1 LSYFNRVEPEF
12 GLNLS
17 SGFDQPAARHFL
29 REWHR
34 PASAVAAQWHLSG
47 VERSAVSWEDGSPL
61 IPAEARPESETLV
74 MTYRAPI
81 NDMLLALNHGAGL
94 LAAVKAGHYGDFDH
108 DIAAAVLEEAG
119 RFASDVL
126 APLNAV
132 GDEHGIKLDGS
143 NVTTAPGWPDAYKR
157 WTQAGWNA
165 VSGPEAFGGQGLP
178 LAINAVCTEIW
189 SASNIAF
196 GLCPLLT
203 LSAIEALDAHGSDEL
218 KKIYL
223 EKLVS
228 GEWPGTMQLTEPQA
242 GSDVGALRTRAER
255 ASDGSYRITG
265 TKIFITYGDHDMS
278 DNIVHFVLAR
288 LPDAP
293 AGTKGI
299 SLFLIPKF
307 LVNTDGS
314 LGARND
320 IYVSGIEHKLGM
332 HAAPTCTMTM
342 GDHGGA
348 IGYLVGEENRG
359 MHCMFTMMN
368 QARLGVGL
376 EGVGIADR
384 AYQQALAFAQ
394 ERRQGRAVG
403 KKGDGSDP
411 IIVHPDVKRMLMQMR
426 ALTAAA
432 RTICYATA
440 VALDISVRATD
451 ARTRSL
457 AAARGA
463 LLTPIA
469 KAFSTDIGN
478 EVASLGVQ
486 IHGGMGFI
494 EETGAAQHFRDARIT
509 PIYEGTNGIQSIDL
523 VTRKLAANGGEAV
536 WALLDELKG
545 IVGQVEASNDPA
557 FGTTGTKLRDALA
570 SLERTSRW
578 LLERV
583 GSAPNDALAGATP
596 YLKLFGS
603 TLGGCTLAA
612 EALAARSL
620 GEGDPQRYVTLARF
634 FAENISVQAPS
645 LERTVIDSAEA
656 VNGADAVLLG

>member
-1 LSYFNRVEPEF
+1 
-12 GLNLS
+12 
-17 SGFDQPAARHFL
+17 
-29 REWHR
+29 
-34 PASAVAAQWHLSG
+34 
-47 VERSAVSWEDGSPL
+47 
-61 IPAEARPESETLV
+61 

-81 NDMLLALNHGAGL
+81 NDILLALNHGAGL
-94 LAAVKAGHYGDFDH
+94 QAAVKAGHYGDFDA
-108 DIAAAVLEEAG
+108 DITTAVLEEAG
-119 RFASDVL
+119 RFATDVL
-126 APLNAV
+126 APLNRV
-132 GDEHGIKLDGS
+132 GDEHGIKLEADK
-143 NVTTAPGWPDAYKR
+143 VITAPGWPDAYQR
-157 WTQAGWNA
+157 WAAAGWNA

-178 LAINAVCTEIW
+178 LAINAACTEIW

-228 GEWPGTMQLTEPQA
+228 GEWTGTMQLTEPQA

-255 ASDGSYRITG
+255 AGDGSYRIRG
-265 TKIFITYGDHDMS
+265 TKIFITYGDHDMT

-307 LVNTDGS
+307 LVNADGS
-314 LGARND
+314 LGQRND
-320 IYVSGIEHKLGM
+320 IYASGVEHKLGM
-332 HAAPTCTMTM
+332 HASPTCTMTM

-348 IGYLVGEENRG
+348 IGYLIGEENRG
-359 MHCMFTMMN
+359 MQCMFTMMN

-394 ERRQGRAVG
+394 ERRQGRAIG
-403 KKGDGSDP
+403 KASDTQGNGPDP

-440 VALDISVRATD
+440 VALDVSVRATD
-451 ARTRSL
+451 AGTRAL

-478 EVASLGVQ
+478 EVTSLGVQ
-486 IHGGMGFI
+486 VHGGMGFI
-494 EETGAAQHFRDARIT
+494 EETGAAQHYRDARIT
-509 PIYEGTNGIQSIDL
+509 PIYEGTNGIQAIDL
-523 VTRKLAANGGEAV
+523 VTRKLAANGGEQV
-536 WALLDELKG
+536 WALLDELTG
-545 IVGQVEASNDPA
+545 IVQRVETCNDPA
-557 FGTTGTKLRDALA
+557 FGTSGAKLRDALA

-583 GSAPNDALAGATP
+583 IAAPNDALAGATP
-596 YLKLFGS
+596 YLRLFGS
-603 TLGGCTLAA
+603 TLGGCMLAG
-612 EALAARSL
+612 EALAARDL
-620 GEGDPQRYVTLARF
+620 GETSGDPQRYVTLARF
-634 FAENISVQAPS
+634 FAENISVQAGS
-645 LERTVIDSAEA
+645 LERTVMDSADA
-656 VNGADAVLLG
+656 VNGADAVLLA

>member
-1 LSYFNRVEPEF
+1 
-12 GLNLS
+12 
-17 SGFDQPAARHFL
+17 
-29 REWHR
+29 
-34 PASAVAAQWHLSG
+34 
-47 VERSAVSWEDGSPL
+47 
-61 IPAEARPESETLV
+61 

-94 LAAVKAGHYGDFDH
+94 QAAVTAGHYGDFDSELT
-108 DIAAAVLEEAG
+108 AAVLEEAG
-119 RFASDVL
+119 RFATDVL
-126 APLNAV
+126 APLNRI
-132 GDEHGIKLDGS
+132 GDENGIKLD
-143 NVTTAPGWPDAYKR
+143 NHKVTTAPGWPDAYRR
-157 WTQAGWNA
+157 WTAGGWNA

-178 LAINAVCTEIW
+178 LAINAACTEIW

-228 GEWPGTMQLTEPQA
+228 GEWTGTMQLTEPQA

-255 ASDGSYRITG
+255 APDGSYRITG
-265 TKIFITYGDHDMS
+265 TKIFITYGDHDMT

-307 LVNTDGS
+307 LVNADGS

-320 IYVSGIEHKLGM
+320 IYPSGVEHKLGM
-332 HAAPTCTMTM
+332 HASPTCTMTM

-348 IGYLVGEENRG
+348 VGYLIGEENRG
-359 MHCMFTMMN
+359 MLCMFTMMN

-403 KKGDGSDP
+403 KKGDGTDA

-440 VALDISVRATD
+440 VALDVSVRATD
-451 ARTRSL
+451 AKVRSD

-469 KAFSTDIGN
+469 KAFSTGN
-478 EVASLGVQ
+478 EVTSLGVQ

-494 EETGAAQHFRDARIT
+494 EETGAAQHYRDARIT
-509 PIYEGTNGIQSIDL
+509 AIYEGTNGIQSIDL
-523 VTRKLAANGGEAV
+523 VTRKLAAQGGASV
-536 WALLDELKG
+536 WALLDELSD
-545 IVGQVEASNDPA
+545 IVKRVEASNDPG
-557 FGTTGTKLRDALA
+557 FGTTGPKLRDALG
-570 SLERTSRW
+570 SLERASRW
-578 LLERV
+578 LLERIA
-583 GSAPNDALAGATP
+583 SAPNDALAGATP
-596 YLKLFGS
+596 YLRLFGS
-603 TLGGCTLAA
+603 TLGGCKLAE
-612 EALAARSL
+612 EALAARTLSD
-620 GEGDPQRYVTLARF
+620 GFGDPQRYVTLARF
-634 FAENISVQAPS
+634 FAENIAVQAGA
-645 LERTVIDSAEA
+645 LERTVMDGADA
-656 VNGADAVLLG
+656 VTGADAVLLA

>member
-1 LSYFNRVEPEF
+1 
-12 GLNLS
+12 
-17 SGFDQPAARHFL
+17 
-29 REWHR
+29 
-34 PASAVAAQWHLSG
+34 
-47 VERSAVSWEDGSPL
+47 
-61 IPAEARPESETLV
+61 

-94 LAAVKAGHYGDFDH
+94 EAAMKAGHYGDFDG
-108 DIAAAVLEEAG
+108 DIASAVLEEAG

-126 APLNAV
+126 APLNRV

-143 NVTTAPGWPDAYKR
+143 SVTTAPGWPDAYKR
-157 WTQAGWNA
+157 WTAAGWNA

-189 SASNIAF
+189 SASNISF

-203 LSAIEALDAHGSDEL
+203 LSAIEALEAHGSEEL
-218 KKIYL
+218 KQIYL

-228 GEWPGTMQLTEPQA
+228 GDWPGTMQLTEPQA

-255 ASDGSYRITG
+255 AADGTYRIKG

-307 LVNTDGS
+307 LVNADGS

-320 IYVSGIEHKLGM
+320 IYVSGVEHKLGM

-348 IGYLVGEENRG
+348 IGYLIGEENRG
-359 MHCMFTMMN
+359 MLCMFTMMN
-368 QARLGVGL
+368 QARLAVGL
-376 EGVGIADR
+376 QGVGIADR

-403 KKGDGSDP
+403 RPGSESDP

-426 ALTAAA
+426 AMTAAS

-440 VALDISVRATD
+440 VALDVSMRATD
-451 ARTRSL
+451 AKVRAT
-457 AAARGA
+457 AAARAA

-478 EVASLGVQ
+478 EATSIGVQ

-494 EETGAAQHFRDARIT
+494 EETGAAQHYRDARIT
-509 PIYEGTNGIQSIDL
+509 QIYEGTNGIQSIDL
-523 VTRKLAANGGEAV
+523 VTRKLAANNGESV
-536 WALLDELKG
+536 WALLDELKS
-545 IVGQVEASNDPA
+545 IVQQVETSNDPA

-583 GSAPNDALAGATP
+583 TSAPNEALAGATP
-596 YLKLFGS
+596 YLRLFGA
-603 TLGGCTLAA
+603 TLGGCMLAS
-612 EALAARSL
+612 EALAAR
-620 GEGDPQRYVTLARF
+620 GHHEADPQRYVTLARF
-634 FAENISVQAPS
+634 FAENISVQAGA
-645 LERTVIDSAEA
+645 LEKTVMDSAEA
-656 VNGADAVLLG
+656 VNGADAVLLS

>member
-1 LSYFNRVEPEF
+1 
-12 GLNLS
+12 
-17 SGFDQPAARHFL
+17 
-29 REWHR
+29 
-34 PASAVAAQWHLSG
+34 
-47 VERSAVSWEDGSPL
+47 
-61 IPAEARPESETLV
+61 

-81 NDMLLALNHGAGL
+81 NDMLLSLNHGAGL
-94 LAAVKAGHYGDFDH
+94 QAAVQAGHYGDFDA
-108 DIAAAVLEEAG
+108 DITTAVLEEAG

-126 APLNAV
+126 APLNRV
-132 GDEHGIKLDGS
+132 GDEHGIRLEADQ
-143 NVTTAPGWPDAYKR
+143 VITAPGWPDAYRR
-157 WTQAGWNA
+157 WAAAGWNA

-178 LAINAVCTEIW
+178 LAINAACTEIW

-203 LSAIEALDAHGSDEL
+203 LSAIEALDAHGSSEL

-228 GEWPGTMQLTEPQA
+228 GEWTGTMQLTEPQA

-255 ASDGSYRITG
+255 ASDRSYRIKG
-265 TKIFITYGDHDMS
+265 TKIFITYGDHDMT

-307 LVNTDGS
+307 LVNADGS
-314 LGARND
+314 LGQRND
-320 IYVSGIEHKLGM
+320 IYASGVEHKLGM
-332 HAAPTCTMTM
+332 HASPTCTMTM
-342 GDHGGA
+342 GDRGGA
-348 IGYLVGEENRG
+348 VGYLIGEENRG
-359 MHCMFTMMN
+359 MLCMFTMMN

-403 KKGDGSDP
+403 KASDSQGNGPDP
-411 IIVHPDVKRMLMQMR
+411 IIAHPDVKRMLMQMR

-440 VALDISVRATD
+440 VALDVSVRATD
-451 ARTRSL
+451 AKVRAL

-478 EVASLGVQ
+478 EVTSLGVQ
-486 IHGGMGFI
+486 VHGGMGFI
-494 EETGAAQHFRDARIT
+494 EETGAAQHYRDARIT
-509 PIYEGTNGIQSIDL
+509 PIYEGTNGIQAIDL
-523 VTRKLAANGGEAV
+523 VTRKLAANGGEQV
-536 WALLDELKG
+536 WALLDELSG
-545 IVGQVEASNDPA
+545 IVSQVETSNDPA
-557 FGTTGTKLRDALA
+557 FGTSGAKLRDALG
-570 SLERTSRW
+570 SLERASRW

-583 GSAPNDALAGATP
+583 TSAPNDALAGATP
-596 YLKLFGS
+596 YLRLFGS
-603 TLGGCTLAA
+603 ALGGCMLAG
-612 EALAARSL
+612 EALAARDL
-620 GEGDPQRYVTLARF
+620 GQASGDSHRYVTLARF
-634 FAENISVQAPS
+634 FAENISVQAAA
-645 LERTVIDSAEA
+645 LEKTVIDSAEA
-656 VNGADAVLLG
+656 VNGADAVLLA

>member
-1 LSYFNRVEPEF
+1 
-12 GLNLS
+12 
-17 SGFDQPAARHFL
+17 
-29 REWHR
+29 
-34 PASAVAAQWHLSG
+34 
-47 VERSAVSWEDGSPL
+47 
-61 IPAEARPESETLV
+61 

-94 LAAVKAGHYGDFDH
+94 QAAVKAGHYGDFDA
-108 DIAAAVLEEAG
+108 DITTAVLEEAG
-119 RFASDVL
+119 RFASEVL
-126 APLNAV
+126 APLNRV
-132 GDEHGIKLDGS
+132 GDENGIKLDGGK
-143 NVTTAPGWPDAYKR
+143 VITAPGWPDAYRR
-157 WTQAGWNA
+157 WSAAGWNA

-178 LAINAVCTEIW
+178 LAINAACTEIW

-228 GEWPGTMQLTEPQA
+228 GEWTGTMQLTEPQA

-255 ASDGSYRITG
+255 AADGSYRISG
-265 TKIFITYGDHDMS
+265 TKIFITYGDHDMT

-293 AGTKGI
+293 AGTRGI

-307 LVNTDGS
+307 LVKADGA

-320 IYVSGIEHKLGM
+320 IYPSGVEHKLGM
-332 HAAPTCTMTM
+332 HASPTCTMTM

-348 IGYLVGEENRG
+348 IGYLIGEENRG
-359 MHCMFTMMN
+359 MLCMFTMMN

-394 ERRQGRAVG
+394 ERRQGRAIG
-403 KKGDGSDP
+403 KAADGLGNGSDP

-426 ALTAAA
+426 ALTAAS

-440 VALDISVRATD
+440 VALDVSVRATD
-451 ARTRSL
+451 AKVRSE

-478 EVASLGVQ
+478 EVTSLGVQ

-494 EETGAAQHFRDARIT
+494 EETGAAQHYRDARIT
-509 PIYEGTNGIQSIDL
+509 AIYEGTNGIQSIDL

-536 WALLDELKG
+536 WALLDELKA
-545 IVGQVEASNDPA
+545 IVSHVEASNDPA
-557 FGTTGTKLRDALA
+557 FGTTGAKLREALG
-570 SLERTSRW
+570 SLDRTSRW
-578 LLERV
+578 LLDRV
-583 GSAPNDALAGATP
+583 TSAPNEALAGATP
-596 YLKLFGS
+596 YLRLFGS
-603 TLGGCTLAA
+603 TLGGCMLAG
-612 EALAARSL
+612 EALAAR
-620 GEGDPQRYVTLARF
+620 GEGAGDPQRYVTLARY
-634 FAENISVQAPS
+634 FAENISVQAGA
-645 LERTVIDSAEA
+645 LEKTVVDSAEA

>member
-1 LSYFNRVEPEF
+1 L
-12 GLNLS
+12 
-17 SGFDQPAARHFL
+17 
-29 REWHR
+29 
-34 PASAVAAQWHLSG
+34 
-47 VERSAVSWEDGSPL
+47 
-61 IPAEARPESETLV
+61 PESEIP

-81 NDMLLALNHGAGL
+81 NDILLSLNHGAGL
-94 LAAVKAGHYGDFDH
+94 RAALEAGHYGDFDG
-108 DIAAAVLEEAG
+108 DITAAVLEEAG
-119 RFASDVL
+119 KFAGDVL
-126 APLNAV
+126 APLNRV
-132 GDEHGIKLDGS
+132 GDQHGIRLEDGK
-143 NVTTAPGWPDAYKR
+143 VTTAPGWSDAYRR
-157 WTQAGWNA
+157 WTAAGWNA

-178 LAINAVCTEIW
+178 LAINAACTEIW
-189 SASNIAF
+189 SASNVAF

-218 KKIYL
+218 KQIYL

-228 GEWPGTMQLTEPQA
+228 GAWTGTMQLTEPQA

-255 ASDGSYRITG
+255 AGDGSYRITG
-265 TKIFITYGDHDMS
+265 TKIFITYGDHDMT

-307 LVNTDGS
+307 LVNADGS

-320 IYVSGIEHKLGM
+320 IYPSGVEHKLGM
-332 HAAPTCTMTM
+332 HASPTCTMTM
-342 GDHGGA
+342 GDRGGA
-348 IGYLVGEENRG
+348 IGYLIGEENRG
-359 MHCMFTMMN
+359 MLCMFTMMN

-403 KKGDGSDP
+403 KQGDGMDP
-411 IIVHPDVKRMLMQMR
+411 IITHPDVKRMLMQMR

-440 VALDISVRATD
+440 VALDVAVRAKEPKVRAD
-451 ARTRSL
+451 

-469 KAFSTDIGN
+469 KAFATDIGN
-478 EVASLGVQ
+478 EVAYLGVQ

-523 VTRKLAANGGEAV
+523 VTRKLAANGGASV
-536 WALLDELKG
+536 FALLDELAG
-545 IVGQVEASNDPA
+545 IVKQVETSNDPA
-557 FGTTGTKLRDALA
+557 FGTTGAKLRDALG
-570 SLERTSRW
+570 SLDRASRW
-578 LLERV
+578 LLERIA
-583 GSAPNDALAGATP
+583 SAPNDALAGATP
-596 YLKLFGS
+596 YLRLFGA
-603 TLGGCTLAA
+603 TLGGGWLAA
-612 EALAARSL
+612 EALAARGH
-620 GEGDPQRYVTLARF
+620 GEAGGDPQRYVALARF
-634 FAENISVQAPS
+634 FAENITVQAGS
-645 LERTVIDSAEA
+645 LEKTVTESAEA

>member
-1 LSYFNRVEPEF
+1 M
-12 GLNLS
+12 
-17 SGFDQPAARHFL
+17 
-29 REWHR
+29 
-34 PASAVAAQWHLSG
+34 
-47 VERSAVSWEDGSPL
+47 VSWEDLPL
-61 IPAEARPESETLV
+61 IRQMRDNHR

-223 EKLVS
+223 AKLVS

-255 ASDGSYRITG
+255 APDGSYRITG

-307 LVNTDGS
+307 LVNADGS
-314 LGARND
+314 LGGRND

-440 VALDISVRATD
+440 VALDIAARATD
-451 ARTRSL
+451 AGTRGL

-620 GEGDPQRYVTLARF
+620 GEGDSSRYVTLARF
-634 FAENISVQAPS
+634 FAENISVQAPA
-645 LERTVIDSAEA
+645 LERTVMDSAEA

>member
-1 LSYFNRVEPEF
+1 
-12 GLNLS
+12 
-17 SGFDQPAARHFL
+17 
-29 REWHR
+29 
-34 PASAVAAQWHLSG
+34 
-47 VERSAVSWEDGSPL
+47 
-61 IPAEARPESETLV
+61 

-94 LAAVKAGHYGDFDH
+94 EAAVKAGHYGDFDA
-108 DIAAAVLEEAG
+108 DITAAVLEEAG
-119 RFASDVL
+119 KFASDVL
-126 APLNAV
+126 APLNRV
-132 GDEHGIKLDGS
+132 GDENGIKLEGG
-143 NVTTAPGWPDAYKR
+143 NVTTAPGWPDAYRR
-157 WTQAGWNA
+157 WTAAGWNA

-178 LAINAVCTEIW
+178 LAINAACTEIW
-189 SASNIAF
+189 SASNLAF

-218 KKIYL
+218 KNIYL

-255 ASDGSYRITG
+255 VSDGSYRISG

-307 LVNTDGS
+307 LVNPDGS

-320 IYVSGIEHKLGM
+320 IYASGIEHKLGM

-342 GDHGGA
+342 GDKGGA
-348 IGYLVGEENRG
+348 TGYLIGEENRG

-368 QARLGVGL
+368 QARLAVGL

-394 ERRQGRAVG
+394 ERRQGRAIG
-403 KKGDGSDP
+403 KAGNGSDP
-411 IIVHPDVKRMLMQMR
+411 IIVHPDIKRMLMQMR

-440 VALDISVRATD
+440 VALDMSVRATD
-451 ARTRSL
+451 PKARGL

-478 EVASLGVQ
+478 EVSSLGVQ

-494 EETGAAQHFRDARIT
+494 EETGAAQHYRDARIT
-509 PIYEGTNGIQSIDL
+509 PIYEGTNGIQAIDL
-523 VTRKLAANGGEAV
+523 VTRKLAAQGGASV
-536 WALLDELKG
+536 WSLLEELTG
-545 IVGQVEASNDPA
+545 IVKQVEASNDPA
-557 FGTTGTKLRDALA
+557 FGTTGAKLRDALG
-570 SLERTSRW
+570 SLDRTSRW
-578 LLERV
+578 LLERLA
-583 GSAPNDALAGATP
+583 SAPNDALAGATP
-596 YLKLFGS
+596 YLRLFGS
-603 TLGGCTLAA
+603 ALGGCMLAG
-612 EALAARSL
+612 EALAARNLAGGAGDSL
-620 GEGDPQRYVTLARF
+620 RHVTLARF

-645 LERTVIDSAEA
+645 LERTVMDSADA

>member
-1 LSYFNRVEPEF
+1 
-12 GLNLS
+12 
-17 SGFDQPAARHFL
+17 
-29 REWHR
+29 
-34 PASAVAAQWHLSG
+34 
-47 VERSAVSWEDGSPL
+47 
-61 IPAEARPESETLV
+61 

-81 NDMLLALNHGAGL
+81 SDMLLALNHGAGL
-94 LAAVKAGHYGDFDH
+94 QAAVKAGHYGDFDH

-126 APLNAV
+126 APLNV
-132 GDEHGIKLDGS
+132 IGDEHGIKLDGGK
-143 NVTTAPGWPDAYKR
+143 VTTAPGWPDAYKR
-157 WTQAGWNA
+157 WTEAGWNA

-203 LSAIEALDAHGSDEL
+203 LSAIEALDAHGSDDL

-255 ASDGSYRITG
+255 AGDGSYRIKG
-265 TKIFITYGDHDMS
+265 TKIFITYGEHDMS

-307 LVNTDGS
+307 LVNADGS

-320 IYVSGIEHKLGM
+320 IFASGIEHKLGM

-348 IGYLVGEENRG
+348 IGYLIGEENRG
-359 MHCMFTMMN
+359 MSCMFTMMN

-403 KKGDGSDP
+403 KKGEGSDP

-440 VALDISVRATD
+440 VALDVSVRATD
-451 ARTRSL
+451 AKTRSL

-478 EVASLGVQ
+478 EVTSLGVQ
-486 IHGGMGFI
+486 VHGGMGFI
-494 EETGAAQHFRDARIT
+494 EETGAAQHYRDARIT
-509 PIYEGTNGIQSIDL
+509 AIYEGTNGIQSIDL
-523 VTRKLAANGGEAV
+523 VTRKLAANNGEAV
-536 WALLDELKG
+536 WALLDELAG
-545 IVGQVEASNDPA
+545 IVKRVEVSNDPA

-570 SLERTSRW
+570 SLDRTSRW

-583 GSAPNDALAGATP
+583 ASAPNEALAGATP
-596 YLKLFGS
+596 YLRLFGS
-603 TLGGCTLAA
+603 TLGGCMLAN

-634 FAENISVQAPS
+634 FAENVSVQAVS
-645 LERTVIDSAEA
+645 LERTVMDSAEA

>member
-1 LSYFNRVEPEF
+1 
-12 GLNLS
+12 
-17 SGFDQPAARHFL
+17 
-29 REWHR
+29 
-34 PASAVAAQWHLSG
+34 
-47 VERSAVSWEDGSPL
+47 
-61 IPAEARPESETLV
+61 

-94 LAAVKAGHYGDFDH
+94 QAAVKAGHYGDFDA
-108 DIAAAVLEEAG
+108 DITAAVLEEAG

-126 APLNAV
+126 APLNRV
-132 GDEHGIKLDGS
+132 GDENGVKLEA
-143 NVTTAPGWPDAYKR
+143 NKVTTAPGWPDAYKR
-157 WTQAGWNA
+157 WAAAGWNA

-178 LAINAVCTEIW
+178 LAINAACTEIW

-203 LSAIEALDAHGSDEL
+203 LSAIEALAAHGSDEL
-218 KKIYL
+218 KNIYL

-228 GEWPGTMQLTEPQA
+228 GEWTGTMQLTEPQA
-242 GSDVGALRTRAER
+242 G
-255 ASDGSYRITG
+255 SDGSYRITG
-265 TKIFITYGDHDMS
+265 TKIFITYGDHDMT

-293 AGTKGI
+293 AGTRGI

-307 LVNTDGS
+307 FVNADGS

-320 IYVSGIEHKLGM
+320 IYPSGVEHKLGM
-332 HAAPTCTMTM
+332 HASPTCTMTM

-348 IGYLVGEENRG
+348 TGYLIGEENRG
-359 MHCMFTMMN
+359 MLCMFTMMN

-394 ERRQGRAVG
+394 ERRQGRAIG

-440 VALDISVRATD
+440 VALDVSVRATD
-451 ARTRSL
+451 PGTRAL
-457 AAARGA
+457 AGVRGA

-478 EVASLGVQ
+478 EVTSLGVQ
-486 IHGGMGFI
+486 VHGGMGFI
-494 EETGAAQHFRDARIT
+494 EETGAAQHYRDARIT
-509 PIYEGTNGIQSIDL
+509 AIYEGTNGIQSIDL
-523 VTRKLAANGGEAV
+523 VTRKLAAQGGAAV
-536 WALLDELKG
+536 WALLDELSE
-545 IVGQVEASNDPA
+545 IVKRVEASNDPA
-557 FGTTGTKLRDALA
+557 FGTTGAKLRDALS
-570 SLERTSRW
+570 SLDRASRW

-583 GSAPNDALAGATP
+583 TSAPDDALAGATP
-596 YLKLFGS
+596 YLRLFGS
-603 TLGGCTLAA
+603 ALGGCMLAD
-612 EALAARSL
+612 EALAARDL
-620 GEGDPQRYVTLARF
+620 GDSIGDSQRYVTLARF
-634 FAENISVQAPS
+634 FAENISVQAGS
-645 LERTVIDSAEA
+645 LERTVIDSAEG
-656 VNGADAVLLG
+656 VNGADAVLLA